1 MDIVTLAIA
10 LQAKKI
16 AQAVGYGP
24 AGTYAT
30 LVALQTANPNH
41 AYIYV
46 VTADGNW
53 YYYNDET
60 LAWTVG
66 GLFIDSSGYNALDT
80 RLTTAEGNITTLNA
94 NDTTVGSVAKS
105 IKDAVDPVSTELS
118 TVKVKTVENDLAI
131 ADIRR
136 DQTLANQSEAKI
148 TTSDYGIV
156 ALPKNA
162 TGNLK
167 MKKEGLTARN
177 LVVNGDF
184 SNGTTG
190 WNVTYAT
197 GSVASQIYTLTGTGS
212 SSSAIMSK
220 WTTIII
226 DTTTQYFGKIRVRA
240 TNSDCTAIVLYLGA
254 NGGTDKVVATIS
266 NPVLNQW
273 YEINGIAQYASAGGF
288 AGLQIRATY
297 ATALLATGKSIEIDG
312 AYGCMLINLTQT
324 FSSIPDLA
332 TSKNIFPTY
341 FADTKNVPMTGRYRG
356 SNADETEFHDLYFTA
371 PEGRSVPSAK
381 DSVEVQ
387 DGKLVHVKRVGVGAL
402 SAEKVGDPTFDNAS
416 YWNIRKGSTATI
428 TGGECIFNGTDSY
441 VYIEGLTIGNLYK
454 LQVTRKSFTSGVLGV
469 GSTATGSG
477 VLYKESLSEINTIYF
492 IAVSTI
498 VGVGSR
504 SFNTVATIDDF
515 YLKEIA
521 TTEGTPKALASQTQ
535 VSDDGTNG
543 YYQLAT
549 PITTPIDSDGNIPAG
564 ASVFWEPAIPDVGI
578 YTTKFDIFDT
588 DHPIS
593 SIDKLYKVDFATGVQ
608 TQLTDAV
615 VAGDGL
621 SFTSASLTDGD
632 LVNVIYFYATAN
644 PEGLTTAEY
653 LNSNVVVA
661 DSANGKYYK
670 YKPTITNGA
679 IASWTLTE
687 VV

>member
-105 IKDAVDPVSTELS
+105 IKDAVDLVSTELS

-148 TTSDYGIV
+148 SVSDYGIL

-167 MKKEGLTARN
+167 MKREGLTARN
-177 LVVNGDF
+177 IVNGASIAIGGTVTF
-184 SNGTTG
+184 ASVLSNIYYDVL
-190 WNVTYAT
+190 NKV
-197 GSVASQIYTLTGTGS
+197 QITGTGS
-212 SSSAIMSK
+212 NI
-220 WTTIII
+220 T
-226 DTTTQYFGKIRVRA
+226 A
-240 TNSDCTAIVLYLGA
+240 TNNSGAIA
-254 NGGTDKVVATIS
+254 NMAI
-266 NPVLNQW
+266 
-273 YEINGIAQYASAGGF
+273 
-288 AGLQIRATY
+288 
-297 ATALLATGKSIEIDG
+297 
-312 AYGCMLINLTQT
+312 INLTQT

-371 PEGRSVPSAK
+371 PEGRSVPSTK

-387 DGKLVHVKRVGVGAL
+387 DGRLVHVQNVQRYVL
-402 SAEKVGDPTFDNAS
+402 QAS
-416 YWNIRKGSTATI
+416 DLEAI
-428 TGGECIFNGTDSY
+428 
-441 VYIEGLTIGNLYK
+441 L
-454 LQVTRKSFTSGVLGV
+454 TSGTNRDDVFAV
-469 GSTATGSG
+469 KSTTFPLASTWATGVEG
-477 VLYKESLSEINTIYF
+477 KLTVYFGGNQLTEVSLADWDVANTNHTFGTSSDTFYIFFPKGTYAS
-492 IAVSTI
+492 IAEART
-498 VGVGSR
+498 
-504 SFNTVATIDDF
+504 
-515 YLKEIA
+515 
-521 TTEGTPKALASQTQ
+521 ALA
-535 VSDDGTNG
+535 GTVI

-549 PITTPIDSDGNIPAG
+549 PITTPIDSDGAIPAG
-564 ASVFWEPAIPDVGI
+564 ASVYWEPAIPDVGI

-608 TQLTDAV
+608 TLLTDAV
-615 VAGDGL
+615 IAGDGL
-621 SFTSASLTDGD
+621 SFTSASLTSGD
-632 LVNVIYFYATAN
+632 LVNVIYFYSVAN

-670 YKPTITNGA
+670 YKPVVTNGA
-679 IASWTLTE
+679 IASWTVTE